1 MTYHT
6 PELVLVGS
14 AQGLVLAGNISDAGV
29 CPLLEVDD
37 IRSRNE
43 AEF

>member
-14 AQGLVLAGNISDAGV
+14 AQGLVLGISVVDT
-29 CPLLEVDD
+29 CPYLEAELT
-37 IRSRNE
+37 SRNDI
-43 AEF
+43 AF

>member
-14 AQGLVLAGNISDAGV
+14 AQGLVLGVTVAGP
-29 CPLLEVDD
+29 CPFIELDLT
-37 IRSRNE
+37 SRNDK
-43 AEF
+43 EF

>member
-14 AQGLVLAGNISDAGV
+14 AQGLVLGV
-29 CPLLEVDD
+29 LSSAADPCPFIEADLT
-37 IRSRNE
+37 SRNDK
-43 AEF
+43 EF

>member
-14 AQGLVLAGNISDAGV
+14 AQGLVLAAGSDAGE
-29 CPLLEVDD
+29 CPHVELPEE
-37 IRSRNE
+37 IFSRND